1 MIIFDQSIVYKCDTL
16 FLVIVRVSIDIG
28 LVSMG
33 RPPCMA
39 QADVML
45 VLCSAFKLHPFDAIA
60 AKPITG
66 GKLCANKFSALR
78 VYSDDAT

>member
-1 MIIFDQSIVYKCDTL
+1 VIIFDQSIVDKCDTL
-16 FLVIVRVSIDIG
+16 LLVIVRMSIDVG

-33 RPPCMA
+33 RPPCMP

-45 VLCSAFKLHPFDAIA
+45 VSCSAFKLHPFDAIA
-60 AKPITG
+60 AEPITG
-66 GKLCANKFSALR
+66 GKLSANKFAALR